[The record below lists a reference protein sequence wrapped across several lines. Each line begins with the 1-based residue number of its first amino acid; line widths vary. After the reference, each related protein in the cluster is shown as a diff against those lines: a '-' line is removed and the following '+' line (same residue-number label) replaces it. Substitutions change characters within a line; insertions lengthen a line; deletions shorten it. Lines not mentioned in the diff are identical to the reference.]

1 MGNGRGNSSSNK
13 IITWDKQEVAPGR
26 QNMRVACSNYKLEFN
41 VFSSPWKDNVYS
53 SLTVPQKCR
62 RLGVGT
68 FLISILLGDLTHVV
82 IMLSNDVQ
90 IELINIEVSDCKSK
104 LEV

>member
-1 MGNGRGNSSSNK
+1 MGQARSG
-13 IITWDKQEVAPGR
+13 PG
-26 QNMRVACSNYKLEFN
+26 QAKYESCLLKGQAGIQC
-41 VFSSPWKDNVYS
+41 FSSPWKDNVYS

-68 FLISILLGDLTHVV
+68 FLISILLVDLTHVV

-104 LEV
+104 LKV